1 MLKSSSTP
9 KSQIKSALRQL
20 WLRSRER
27 GAAVKRD
34 GNTCT
39 KCGAKNSR
47 AKDKEVYVEVHH
59 LDGIS
64 NWDEIY
70 EAIYKN
76 LLVDPDKLVCLCK
89 TCHNEEKHY
98 GDSIII

>member
-1 MLKSSSTP
+1 MLKSSQTP

-34 GNTCT
+34 ENTCQ
-39 KCGAKNSR
+39 KCGKKNSR
-47 AKDKEVYVEVHH
+47 AKGKEVYVEVHH
-59 LDGIS
+59 LEGIS

-76 LLVDPDKLVCLCK
+76 LLTDADKLVCLCK
-89 TCHNEEKHY
+89 ECHDQERDY
-98 GDSIII
+98 GHSIII

>member
-1 MLKSSSTP
+1 MKPNEHTP
-9 KSQIKSALRQL
+9 KSQIKSALRML

-27 GAAVKRD
+27 AAAVKRD

-47 AKDKEVYVEVHH
+47 AKGKEVYVEVHH

-64 NWDEIY
+64 NWEEIY
-70 EAIYKN
+70 DAVYKN

-89 TCHNEEKHY
+89 ECHKEER
-98 GDSIII
+98 